1 MTTYNKKD
9 INNDTP
15 TTQKLNLANS
25 QTTQRLSDKKILLLN
40 TKIINHLN
48 FKSMN
53 KFKLFPLALA
63 AFAFSACT
71 SEDAVENN
79 PNVEGVK
86 SYVAVN
92 INNVGV
98 GGTRAD
104 GATYENGTEAES
116 KINTIRFY
124 FFTSDGAPYK
134 LAEGTNWLELRPN
147 QMTPSTG
154 NVENITNSMLVISG
168 KDQSYP
174 QSMMAV
180 VNPETIEDGKLT
192 DFMTKSQVEG
202 VVTAQNFKGQSATAS
217 DFVMT
222 SSVYANGKDKVW
234 TSDISGHVALSED
247 EAKADPVDIYVERVA
262 AKITS
267 TASGATADKFEVGV
281 TANGDKVYAMIK
293 GWGIAKENTTANLI
307 KVIEPTWTEAT
318 IGFNWNDANFY
329 RSYWE
334 TTPNND
340 GTYKSWADYTH
351 TAIGDVYY
359 TAPNTSYA
367 ETNRPIYVAAA
378 QLVDATG
385 NPLEISKY
393 KGVQYLSENDVK
405 KVILNENK
413 NFFKV
418 ASTTAGGTNY
428 VNLDPADLVFV
439 VDAHKPYEVKA
450 QVKDGVVVYQK
461 TGETY
466 VVATDAANTAY
477 GAHNAVIYKDG
488 MTYYWT
494 SVKHLGA
501 AGKTGQFGM
510 VRNHFYQVDVTK
522 ITGFGTAVYNPDNE
536 FVPVTPDEEPMT
548 YLAARINV
556 LSWRV
561 VANGVELGK

>member
-1 MTTYNKKD
+1 
-9 INNDTP
+9 
-15 TTQKLNLANS
+15 
-25 QTTQRLSDKKILLLN
+25 
-40 TKIINHLN
+40 
-48 FKSMN
+48 MN

-104 GATYENGTEAES
+104 GAVYENGTVAES
-116 KINTIRFY
+116 KINKIRFY
-124 FFTSDGAPYK
+124 FFTSNGAPYK
-134 LAEGTNWLELRPN
+134 LAEGKNWLELSPD
-147 QMTPSTG
+147 QMTASTG
-154 NVENITNSMLVISG
+154 NVENITNSMLVIKG
-168 KDQSYP
+168 QDMTYP

-180 VNPETIEDGKLT
+180 VNPETIEAGKLA

-202 VVTAQNFKGQSATAS
+202 VVTTQNFKGQSATAS

-247 EAKADPVDIYVERVA
+247 KAKADPVDIYVERVA

-267 TASGATADKFEVGV
+267 TASGATADKFEVGA
-281 TANGDKVYAMIK
+281 TANGDKVYAVIK
-293 GWGIAKENTTANLI
+293 GWGIANENSKANLI
-307 KVIEPTWTEAT
+307 KVIDPTWTETA

-340 GTYKSWADYTH
+340 GTYKSWADYTN

-359 TAPNTSYA
+359 TAPNTSVDK
-367 ETNRPIYVAAA
+367 PIYVAAA

-385 NPLEISKY
+385 KPLEISKY
-393 KGVQYLSENDVK
+393 KGVQYLSETDVK

-418 ASTTAGGTNY
+418 VSTTDAGNTY
-428 VNLDPADLVFV
+428 ESLDPADLVFV
-439 VDAHKPYEVKA
+439 VDADKPYEVKA

-466 VVATDAANTAY
+466 VVATDVANTAY
-477 GAHNAVIYKDG
+477 GAHNAVIYKEG

-501 AGKTGQFGM
+501 ADKTGEFGM

-522 ITGFGTAVYNPDNE
+522 ITGFGTAVYDKDTD
-536 FVPVTPDEEPMT
+536 FVPVTPDEDPMT

>member
-1 MTTYNKKD
+1 M
-9 INNDTP
+9 NN
-15 TTQKLNLANS
+15 
-25 QTTQRLSDKKILLLN
+25 
-40 TKIINHLN
+40 
-48 FKSMN
+48 
-53 KFKLFPLALA
+53 FKLFPLALA

-202 VVTAQNFKGQSATAS
+202 VVTTQNFNGQSATAS

-267 TASGATADKFEVGV
+267 TASGATESKFKVGE
-281 TANGDKVYAMIK
+281 TATGTPVYAMIK
-293 GWGIAKENTTANLI
+293 GWGIAKENPTANLI

-418 ASTTAGGTNY
+418 VSTTDARTDY
-428 VNLDPADLVFV
+428 ETLDPADLVFV

-450 QVKDGVVVYQK
+450 QVKDGVVVYKK

-466 VVATDAANTAY
+466 VVATDAANAAY
-477 GAHNAVIYKDG
+477 GANNAVIYKDG

-501 AGKTGQFGM
+501 AGKNGEFGM

-522 ITGFGTAVYNPDNE
+522 ITGFGTAVYDKNTD
-536 FVPVTPDEEPMT
+536 FVPVTPDEDPMT

>member
-1 MTTYNKKD
+1 
-9 INNDTP
+9 
-15 TTQKLNLANS
+15 
-25 QTTQRLSDKKILLLN
+25 
-40 TKIINHLN
+40 
-48 FKSMN
+48 MN

-202 VVTAQNFKGQSATAS
+202 VVTAQNFNGQSATAS

-267 TASGATADKFEVGV
+267 TASGATESKFKVGE
-281 TANGDKVYAMIK
+281 TATGTPVYAMIK

-307 KVIEPTWTEAT
+307 KVIEPTWTEAK

-367 ETNRPIYVAAA
+367 ETRPIYVAAA

-418 ASTTAGGTNY
+418 VSTTDARTDY
-428 VNLDPADLVFV
+428 ETLDPADLVFV
-439 VDAHKPYEVKA
+439 VDTHKPYEVKA
-450 QVKDGVVVYQK
+450 QVKDGVVVYKK

-466 VVATDAANTAY
+466 VVATDAANAAY
-477 GAHNAVIYKDG
+477 GANNAVIYKDG

-501 AGKTGQFGM
+501 AGKTGEFGM

-522 ITGFGTAVYNPDNE
+522 ITGFGTAVYDKNTG
-536 FVPVTPDEEPMT
+536 FVPVTPDEDPMT

>member
-1 MTTYNKKD
+1 
-9 INNDTP
+9 
-15 TTQKLNLANS
+15 
-25 QTTQRLSDKKILLLN
+25 
-40 TKIINHLN
+40 
-48 FKSMN
+48 MN

-134 LAEGTNWLELRPN
+134 LAEGTNWLELKPN
-147 QMTPSTG
+147 LMTPSTG

-202 VVTAQNFKGQSATAS
+202 VVTTQNFNGQSATAS

-267 TASGATADKFEVGV
+267 TASGATESKFKVGE
-281 TANGDKVYAMIK
+281 TATGTPVYAMIK
-293 GWGIAKENTTANLI
+293 GWGIAKENTKANLI
-307 KVIEPTWTEAT
+307 KVIEPTWTEKT

-340 GTYKSWADYTH
+340 GTYKSWAAYT
-351 TAIGDVYY
+351 TTKIGDVYY

-378 QLVDATG
+378 QLVDANG

-418 ASTTAGGTNY
+418 VSTTDARTDY
-428 VNLDPADLVFV
+428 ETLDPADLVFV

-450 QVKDGVVVYQK
+450 QVKDGVVVYKK

-466 VVATDAANTAY
+466 VVATDAANAAY
-477 GAHNAVIYKDG
+477 GANNAVIYKDG

-501 AGKTGQFGM
+501 AGKTGEFGM

-522 ITGFGTAVYNPDNE
+522 ITGFGTAVYDKNTD
-536 FVPVTPDEEPMT
+536 FVPVTPDEDPMT

>member
-1 MTTYNKKD
+1 
-9 INNDTP
+9 
-15 TTQKLNLANS
+15 
-25 QTTQRLSDKKILLLN
+25 
-40 TKIINHLN
+40 
-48 FKSMN
+48 MN

-134 LAEGTNWLELRPN
+134 LAEGTNWWELRPN

-154 NVENITNSMLVISG
+154 NVENITNSLLVISG

-202 VVTAQNFKGQSATAS
+202 VVTTQNFNGQSATAS

-267 TASGATADKFEVGV
+267 TASGATESKFKVGE
-281 TANGDKVYAMIK
+281 TATGTPVYAMIK

-367 ETNRPIYVAAA
+367 EINRPIYVAAA

-418 ASTTAGGTNY
+418 VSTTDARTDY
-428 VNLDPADLVFV
+428 ETLDPADLVFV

-450 QVKDGVVVYQK
+450 QVKDGVVVYKK

-466 VVATDAANTAY
+466 VVATDAANAAY
-477 GAHNAVIYKDG
+477 GANNAVIYKDG

-501 AGKTGQFGM
+501 AGKTGEFGM

-522 ITGFGTAVYNPDNE
+522 ITGFGTAIYDKNTD
-536 FVPVTPDEEPMT
+536 FVPVTPDEDPMT

>member
-1 MTTYNKKD
+1 
-9 INNDTP
+9 
-15 TTQKLNLANS
+15 
-25 QTTQRLSDKKILLLN
+25 
-40 TKIINHLN
+40 
-48 FKSMN
+48 MN

-79 PNVEGVK
+79 PNVDGVK

-104 GATYENGTEAES
+104 GATYENGTEEES

-154 NVENITNSMLVISG
+154 KVENITNSMLVISG

-202 VVTAQNFKGQSATAS
+202 VVTAQNFNGQSGTAS

-247 EAKADPVDIYVERVA
+247 EATAHPVDIHVERVA

-267 TASGATADKFEVGV
+267 TASGATESKFKVGE
-281 TANGDKVYAMIK
+281 TATGTPVYAMIK

-307 KVIEPTWTEAT
+307 KVIEPTWTETT

-418 ASTTAGGTNY
+418 VSTTDARTDY
-428 VNLDPADLVFV
+428 ETLDPADLVFV

-450 QVKDGVVVYQK
+450 QVKDGVVVYKK

-466 VVATDAANTAY
+466 VVATDAANAAY
-477 GAHNAVIYKDG
+477 GANNAVIYKNG

-501 AGKTGQFGM
+501 AGKTGEFGM

-522 ITGFGTAVYNPDNE
+522 ITGFGTAVYDKNTD
-536 FVPVTPDEEPMT
+536 FVPVTPDEDPMT

>member
-1 MTTYNKKD
+1 
-9 INNDTP
+9 
-15 TTQKLNLANS
+15 
-25 QTTQRLSDKKILLLN
+25 
-40 TKIINHLN
+40 
-48 FKSMN
+48 MN

-92 INNVGV
+92 INNVGA

-104 GATYENGTEAES
+104 GAVYENGTVAES
-116 KINTIRFY
+116 KINKIRFY

-134 LAEGTNWLELRPN
+134 LAEGRNWLELAPE
-147 QMTPSTG
+147 QMNASTG
-154 NVENITNSMLVISG
+154 NVENITNSMLVIKG
-168 KDQSYP
+168 KDMTYP

-180 VNPETIEDGKLT
+180 VNPETIEAGKLA
-192 DFMTKSQVEG
+192 DFMKKSEVEG
-202 VVTAQNFKGQSATAS
+202 VVATQNFEGQSAEATN
-217 DFVMT
+217 FVMT
-222 SSVYANGKDKVW
+222 SSVYAQDGQKVW
-234 TSDISGHVALSED
+234 TSDISGHVALTET
-247 EAKADPVDIYVERVA
+247 EAKAAPVDIYVERVA

-267 TASGATADKFEVGV
+267 TASGATESKFKVGE
-281 TANGDKVYAMIK
+281 TATGTPVYAMIK
-293 GWGIAKENTTANLI
+293 GWGIAKENTKANLI
-307 KVIEPTWTEAT
+307 KVIEPTWTEAA

-340 GTYKSWADYTH
+340 GTYKSWADYTN

-378 QLVDATG
+378 QLVDVNG

-393 KGVQYLSENDVK
+393 KGVQYLSEDDVK

-413 NFFKV
+413 NLNFYKV
-418 ASTTAGGTNY
+418 VSTTDAGTKY
-428 VNLDPADLVFV
+428 ESLDVADLVFV
-439 VDAHKPYEVKA
+439 VDADKPYEVKA
-450 QVKDGVVVYQK
+450 QVKAGVVVYQK
-461 TGETY
+461 TGEAY
-466 VVATDAANTAY
+466 AVATDAANTAF
-477 GAHNAVIYKDG
+477 GANNAVIYNDG

-510 VRNHFYQVDVTK
+510 VRNHFYKVDVTK
-522 ITGFGTAVYNPDNE
+522 ITGFGTAVYDKDNK
-536 FVPVTPDEEPMT
+536 FVPVTPEEDPET

-561 VANGVELGK
+561 VANNVELGK

>member
-1 MTTYNKKD
+1 
-9 INNDTP
+9 
-15 TTQKLNLANS
+15 
-25 QTTQRLSDKKILLLN
+25 
-40 TKIINHLN
+40 
-48 FKSMN
+48 MN

-104 GATYENGTEAES
+104 GAVYENGTAAES
-116 KINTIRFY
+116 KINKIRFY
-124 FFTSDGAPYK
+124 FFTSKGAPYK
-134 LAEGTNWLELRPN
+134 LAEGKNWLELSPD
-147 QMTPSTG
+147 QMTASTG
-154 NVENITNSMLVISG
+154 NVENITNSMLVIKG
-168 KDQSYP
+168 QDMTYP

-180 VNPETIEDGKLT
+180 VNPETIEAGKLA

-202 VVTAQNFKGQSATAS
+202 VVTTQNFKGQSATAS

-247 EAKADPVDIYVERVA
+247 KAKADPVDIYVERVA

-267 TASGATADKFEVGV
+267 TASGATADKFEVGA
-281 TANGDKVYAMIK
+281 TANGDKVYAVIK
-293 GWGIAKENTTANLI
+293 GWGIANENSKANLI
-307 KVIEPTWTEAT
+307 KVIDPTWTETA

-334 TTPNND
+334 TTPNID
-340 GTYKSWADYTH
+340 GTYKSWADYTN

-359 TAPNTSYA
+359 TAPNTSVDK
-367 ETNRPIYVAAA
+367 PIYVAAA

-385 NPLEISKY
+385 KPLEISKY
-393 KGVQYLSENDVK
+393 KGVQYLSETDVK

-418 ASTTAGGTNY
+418 VSTTATGNTY
-428 VNLDPADLVFV
+428 ESLDPADLVFV
-439 VDAHKPYEVKA
+439 VDADKPYEVKA
-450 QVKDGVVVYQK
+450 QVNDGVVVYQK

-501 AGKTGQFGM
+501 ADKDGHFGM

-522 ITGFGTAVYNPDNE
+522 ITGFGTAVYDKDTD
-536 FVPVTPDEEPMT
+536 FVPVTPDEDPMT

>member
-1 MTTYNKKD
+1 
-9 INNDTP
+9 
-15 TTQKLNLANS
+15 
-25 QTTQRLSDKKILLLN
+25 
-40 TKIINHLN
+40 
-48 FKSMN
+48 MN

-104 GATYENGTEAES
+104 GAVYENGTAAES
-116 KINTIRFY
+116 KINKIRFY
-124 FFTSDGAPYK
+124 FFTSNGAPYK
-134 LAEGTNWLELRPN
+134 LAEGKNWLEFSPD
-147 QMTPSTG
+147 QMTASTG
-154 NVENITNSMLVISG
+154 NVENITNSMLVIKG
-168 KDQSYP
+168 QDMTYP

-180 VNPETIEDGKLT
+180 VNPETIEAGKLA

-202 VVTAQNFKGQSATAS
+202 VVTTQNFKGQSATAS

-247 EAKADPVDIYVERVA
+247 KAKADPVDIYVERVA

-267 TASGATADKFEVGV
+267 TASGATADKFEVGA
-281 TANGDKVYAMIK
+281 TANGDKVYAVIK
-293 GWGIAKENTTANLI
+293 GWGIANENSKANLI
-307 KVIEPTWTEAT
+307 KVIDPTWTETA

-340 GTYKSWADYTH
+340 GTYKSWADYTN

-359 TAPNTSYA
+359 TAPNTSIDK
-367 ETNRPIYVAAA
+367 PIYVAAA

-385 NPLEISKY
+385 KPLEISKY
-393 KGVQYLSENDVK
+393 KGVQYLSETDVK

-418 ASTTAGGTNY
+418 VSTTATSNTY
-428 VNLDPADLVFV
+428 ESLDPADLVFV
-439 VDAHKPYEVKA
+439 VDADKPYEVKA

-501 AGKTGQFGM
+501 AGKAGHFGM

-522 ITGFGTAVYNPDNE
+522 ITGFGTAVYDKDTD
-536 FVPVTPDEEPMT
+536 FVPVTPDEDPMT

>member
-1 MTTYNKKD
+1 M
-9 INNDTP
+9 NN
-15 TTQKLNLANS
+15 
-25 QTTQRLSDKKILLLN
+25 
-40 TKIINHLN
+40 
-48 FKSMN
+48 
-53 KFKLFPLALA
+53 FKLFPLALA

-71 SEDAVENN
+71 SEDAIETN

-104 GATYENGTEAES
+104 GAVYENGTVAES
-116 KINTIRFY
+116 KINKIRFY
-124 FFTSDGAPYK
+124 FFTSNGNPYK
-134 LAEGTNWLELRPN
+134 LAEGKNWLELSPD
-147 QMTPSTG
+147 QMTASTG
-154 NVENITNSMLVISG
+154 NVENITNSMLVIKG
-168 KDQSYP
+168 QDMTYP

-180 VNPETIEDGKLT
+180 VNPETIEAGKLA

-202 VVTAQNFKGQSATAS
+202 VVTTQNFKGQSATAS

-247 EAKADPVDIYVERVA
+247 KAKADPVDIYVERVA

-267 TASGATADKFEVGV
+267 TASGATADKFEVGA
-281 TANGDKVYAMIK
+281 TANGDKVYAVIK
-293 GWGIAKENTTANLI
+293 GWGIANENSKANLI
-307 KVIEPTWTEAT
+307 KVIDPTWTETA

-340 GTYKSWADYTH
+340 GTYKSWADYAN

-359 TAPNTSYA
+359 TAPNTSVDK
-367 ETNRPIYVAAA
+367 PIYVAAA

-385 NPLEISKY
+385 KTLEISKY
-393 KGVQYLSENDVK
+393 KGVQYLSETDVK

-418 ASTTAGGTNY
+418 VSTTDAGNTY
-428 VNLDPADLVFV
+428 ESLDPADLVFV
-439 VDAHKPYEVKA
+439 VDADKPYEVKA

-466 VVATDAANTAY
+466 VVATDVANTAY
-477 GAHNAVIYKDG
+477 GAHNAVIYKEG

-501 AGKTGQFGM
+501 AGKTGEFGM

-522 ITGFGTAVYNPDNE
+522 ITGFGTAVYDKDTD
-536 FVPVTPDEEPMT
+536 FVPVTPDEDPMT

>member
-1 MTTYNKKD
+1 
-9 INNDTP
+9 
-15 TTQKLNLANS
+15 
-25 QTTQRLSDKKILLLN
+25 
-40 TKIINHLN
+40 
-48 FKSMN
+48 MN

-92 INNVGV
+92 INNVGA

-104 GATYENGTEAES
+104 AEYDNGTAAES
-116 KINTIRFY
+116 QINTIRFY

-202 VVTAQNFKGQSATAS
+202 VVTAQNFNGQSATAS

-267 TASGATADKFEVGV
+267 TASGATESKFKVGE
-281 TANGDKVYAMIK
+281 TATGTPVYAMIK

-418 ASTTAGGTNY
+418 VSTTDARTDY
-428 VNLDPADLVFV
+428 ETLDPADLVFV

-450 QVKDGVVVYQK
+450 QVKDGVVVYKK

-466 VVATDAANTAY
+466 VVATDAANAAY
-477 GAHNAVIYKDG
+477 GANNAVIYKDG

-501 AGKTGQFGM
+501 AGKTGEFGM

-522 ITGFGTAVYNPDNE
+522 ITGFGTAVYDKNTD
-536 FVPVTPDEEPMT
+536 FVPVTPDEDPMT

>member
-1 MTTYNKKD
+1 
-9 INNDTP
+9 
-15 TTQKLNLANS
+15 
-25 QTTQRLSDKKILLLN
+25 
-40 TKIINHLN
+40 
-48 FKSMN
+48 MN

-180 VNPETIEDGKLT
+180 VNPETIEDGKFT

-202 VVTAQNFKGQSATAS
+202 VVTAQNFNGQSATAS

-267 TASGATADKFEVGV
+267 TASGATESKFKVGE
-281 TANGDKVYAMIK
+281 TATGTPVYAMIK

-307 KVIEPTWTEAT
+307 KVIEPTWTETT

-418 ASTTAGGTNY
+418 VSTTDARTDY
-428 VNLDPADLVFV
+428 ETLDPADLVFV

-450 QVKDGVVVYQK
+450 QVKDGVVVYKK

-466 VVATDAANTAY
+466 VVATDAANAAY
-477 GAHNAVIYKDG
+477 GANNAVIYKDG

-501 AGKTGQFGM
+501 AGKTGEFGM

-522 ITGFGTAVYNPDNE
+522 ITGFGTAVYDKNTD
-536 FVPVTPDEEPMT
+536 FVPVTPDEDPMT
-548 YLAARINV
+548 YLTARINV

-561 VANGVELGK
+561 VGQTVELGK

>member
-1 MTTYNKKD
+1 M
-9 INNDTP
+9 NN
-15 TTQKLNLANS
+15 
-25 QTTQRLSDKKILLLN
+25 
-40 TKIINHLN
+40 
-48 FKSMN
+48 
-53 KFKLFPLALA
+53 FKLFPLALA

-79 PNVEGVK
+79 PNVEGVN

-134 LAEGTNWLELRPN
+134 LAEGRNWLELEPN

-154 NVENITNSMLVISG
+154 NVENITNSMLVIKG
-168 KDQSYP
+168 QDMTYP

-180 VNPETIEDGKLT
+180 VNPETIEAGKLA

-202 VVTAQNFKGQSATAS
+202 VVTTQNFKGQSATAS

-247 EAKADPVDIYVERVA
+247 KAKADPVDIYVERVA

-267 TASGATADKFEVGV
+267 TASGATADKFEVGA
-281 TANGDKVYAMIK
+281 TANGDKVYAVIK
-293 GWGIAKENTTANLI
+293 GWGIANENSKANLI
-307 KVIEPTWTEAT
+307 KVIDPTWTEAT

-334 TTPNND
+334 TTPIND
-340 GTYKSWADYTH
+340 GTYKSWADYTN

-359 TAPNTSYA
+359 TAPNTSVDK
-367 ETNRPIYVAAA
+367 PIYVAAA

-385 NPLEISKY
+385 KPLEISKY

-418 ASTTAGGTNY
+418 VSTTTGGTDY
-428 VNLDPADLVFV
+428 ANLDPADLVFV
-439 VDAHKPYEVKA
+439 VDAQKPYEVKA
-450 QVKDGVVVYQK
+450 QVKNGLDVYQK

-466 VVATDAANTAY
+466 VVATDAANAAY
-477 GAHNAVIYKDG
+477 GANNAVIYKDG

-501 AGKTGQFGM
+501 AGKTGEFGM
-510 VRNHFYQVDVTK
+510 VRNHFYKVDVTK

-536 FVPVTPDEEPMT
+536 FVPVTPDEDPMT

>member
-1 MTTYNKKD
+1 
-9 INNDTP
+9 
-15 TTQKLNLANS
+15 
-25 QTTQRLSDKKILLLN
+25 
-40 TKIINHLN
+40 
-48 FKSMN
+48 MN

-104 GATYENGTEAES
+104 GAVYENGTAAES
-116 KINTIRFY
+116 KINKIRFY
-124 FFTSDGAPYK
+124 FFTSNGAPYK
-134 LAEGTNWLELRPN
+134 LAEGKNWLELSPD
-147 QMTPSTG
+147 QMTASTG
-154 NVENITNSMLVISG
+154 NVENITKSMLVIKG
-168 KDQSYP
+168 QDMTYP

-180 VNPETIEDGKLT
+180 VNPETIEAGKLA

-202 VVTAQNFKGQSATAS
+202 VVTTQNFKGQSATAS

-247 EAKADPVDIYVERVA
+247 KAKADPVDIYVERVA

-267 TASGATADKFEVGV
+267 TASGATADKFEVGA
-281 TANGDKVYAMIK
+281 TANGDKVYAVIK
-293 GWGIAKENTTANLI
+293 GWGIANENSKANLI
-307 KVIEPTWTEAT
+307 KVIDPTWTETA

-340 GTYKSWADYTH
+340 GTYKSWADYTN

-359 TAPNTSYA
+359 TAPNTSVDK
-367 ETNRPIYVAAA
+367 PIYVAAA

-385 NPLEISKY
+385 KPLEISKY
-393 KGVQYLSENDVK
+393 KGVQYLSETDVK

-418 ASTTAGGTNY
+418 VSTTATSNTY
-428 VNLDPADLVFV
+428 ESLDPADLVFV
-439 VDAHKPYEVKA
+439 VDADKPYEVKA

-501 AGKTGQFGM
+501 AGKAGHFGM

-522 ITGFGTAVYNPDNE
+522 ITGFGTAVYDKDTD
-536 FVPVTPDEEPMT
+536 FVPVTPDEDPMT

>member
-1 MTTYNKKD
+1 
-9 INNDTP
+9 
-15 TTQKLNLANS
+15 
-25 QTTQRLSDKKILLLN
+25 
-40 TKIINHLN
+40 
-48 FKSMN
+48 MN

-92 INNVGV
+92 INNVGA

-202 VVTAQNFKGQSATAS
+202 VVTAQNFNGQSATAS

-267 TASGATADKFEVGV
+267 TASGATESKFKVGE
-281 TANGDKVYAMIK
+281 TATGTPVYAMIK
-293 GWGIAKENTTANLI
+293 GWGIAKENTTSS
-307 KVIEPTWTEAT
+307 
-318 IGFNWNDANFY
+318 
-329 RSYWE
+329 R
-334 TTPNND
+334 
-340 GTYKSWADYTH
+340 
-351 TAIGDVYY
+351 
-359 TAPNTSYA
+359 
-367 ETNRPIYVAAA
+367 
-378 QLVDATG
+378 
-385 NPLEISKY
+385 
-393 KGVQYLSENDVK
+393 
-405 KVILNENK
+405 
-413 NFFKV
+413 
-418 ASTTAGGTNY
+418 
-428 VNLDPADLVFV
+428 
-439 VDAHKPYEVKA
+439 
-450 QVKDGVVVYQK
+450 
-461 TGETY
+461 
-466 VVATDAANTAY
+466 
-477 GAHNAVIYKDG
+477 
-488 MTYYWT
+488 
-494 SVKHLGA
+494 
-501 AGKTGQFGM
+501 
-510 VRNHFYQVDVTK
+510 
-522 ITGFGTAVYNPDNE
+522 
-536 FVPVTPDEEPMT
+536 
-548 YLAARINV
+548 
-556 LSWRV
+556 
-561 VANGVELGK
+561 

>member
-1 MTTYNKKD
+1 
-9 INNDTP
+9 
-15 TTQKLNLANS
+15 
-25 QTTQRLSDKKILLLN
+25 
-40 TKIINHLN
+40 
-48 FKSMN
+48 MN

-104 GATYENGTEAES
+104 GAVYENGTVAES
-116 KINTIRFY
+116 KIKKIRFY
-124 FFTSDGAPYK
+124 FFTSNGNPYK
-134 LAEGTNWLELRPN
+134 LAEGKNWLELSPD
-147 QMTPSTG
+147 QMTASTG
-154 NVENITNSMLVISG
+154 NVENITNSMLVIKG
-168 KDQSYP
+168 QDMTYP

-180 VNPETIEDGKLT
+180 VNPETIEDGKLA
-192 DFMTKSQVEG
+192 DFMTKSQVKG
-202 VVTAQNFKGQSATAS
+202 VVTTQNFKGQSATAS

-222 SSVYANGKDKVW
+222 SSVYAEGGKKVW

-247 EAKADPVDIYVERVA
+247 KAKADPVDIYVERVA

-267 TASGATADKFEVGV
+267 TASGATADKFEVGA
-281 TANGDKVYAMIK
+281 TANGDKVYAVIK
-293 GWGIAKENTTANLI
+293 GWGIANENSKANLI
-307 KVIEPTWTEAT
+307 KVIDPTWPEAT

-340 GTYKSWADYTH
+340 GTYKSWADYTN

-359 TAPNTSYA
+359 TAPNTSVDK
-367 ETNRPIYVAAA
+367 PIYVAAA

-385 NPLEISKY
+385 KPLEISKY

-418 ASTTAGGTNY
+418 VSTTAGGTNY

-501 AGKTGQFGM
+501 AGKSGQFGM

>member
-1 MTTYNKKD
+1 
-9 INNDTP
+9 
-15 TTQKLNLANS
+15 
-25 QTTQRLSDKKILLLN
+25 
-40 TKIINHLN
+40 
-48 FKSMN
+48 MN
-53 KFKLFPLALA
+53 KFNLFPLALA

-202 VVTAQNFKGQSATAS
+202 VVTTQNFNGQSATAS

-247 EAKADPVDIYVERVA
+247 DAKADPVDIYVERVA

-267 TASGATADKFEVGV
+267 TASGATESKFKVGE
-281 TANGDKVYAMIK
+281 TATGTPVYAMIK
-293 GWGIAKENTTANLI
+293 GWGIAKENTKANLI
-307 KVIEPTWTEAT
+307 KVIEPTWTETA

-334 TTPNND
+334 TTPDND
-340 GTYKSWADYTH
+340 GTYKSWNAYTNTH
-351 TAIGDVYY
+351 IGDVYY

-367 ETNRPIYVAAA
+367 ETNRPVYVAAA
-378 QLVDATG
+378 QLVDVNG

-418 ASTTAGGTNY
+418 VSTTDAGTTY
-428 VNLDPADLVFV
+428 ESLDPADLVFV
-439 VDAHKPYEVKA
+439 VDANKPYEVKA

-466 VVATDAANTAY
+466 VVATDAANAAY
-477 GAHNAVIYKDG
+477 GANNAVIYKEG

-501 AGKTGQFGM
+501 AGKTGEFGM
-510 VRNHFYQVDVTK
+510 VRNHFYKVDVTK
-522 ITGFGTAVYNPDNE
+522 ITGFGTAVYDKDNE
-536 FVPVTPDEEPMT
+536 FVPVTPEDEPMT

-561 VANGVELGK
+561 VGQTVELGK

>member
-1 MTTYNKKD
+1 
-9 INNDTP
+9 
-15 TTQKLNLANS
+15 
-25 QTTQRLSDKKILLLN
+25 
-40 TKIINHLN
+40 
-48 FKSMN
+48 MN

-104 GATYENGTEAES
+104 GAVYENGTAAES
-116 KINTIRFY
+116 KINKIRFY
-124 FFTSDGAPYK
+124 FFTSNGAPYK
-134 LAEGTNWLELRPN
+134 LAEGKNWLELSPD
-147 QMTPSTG
+147 QMTASTG
-154 NVENITNSMLVISG
+154 NVENITNSMLVIKG
-168 KDQSYP
+168 QDMTYP

-180 VNPETIEDGKLT
+180 VNPETIEAGKLA

-202 VVTAQNFKGQSATAS
+202 VVTTQNFKGQSATAS

-247 EAKADPVDIYVERVA
+247 KAKADPVDIYVERVA

-267 TASGATADKFEVGV
+267 TASGAKADKFEVGA
-281 TANGDKVYAMIK
+281 TANGDKVYAVIK
-293 GWGIAKENTTANLI
+293 GWGIANENSKANLI
-307 KVIEPTWTEAT
+307 KVIDPTWTETA

-340 GTYKSWADYTH
+340 GTYKSWADYTN

-359 TAPNTSYA
+359 TAPNTSVDK
-367 ETNRPIYVAAA
+367 PIYVAAA

-385 NPLEISKY
+385 KTLEISKY
-393 KGVQYLSENDVK
+393 KGVQYLSETDVK

-418 ASTTAGGTNY
+418 VSTTDAGNTY
-428 VNLDPADLVFV
+428 ESLDPADLVFV
-439 VDAHKPYEVKA
+439 VDADKPYEVKA

-466 VVATDAANTAY
+466 VVATDVANTAY
-477 GAHNAVIYKDG
+477 GAHNAVIYKEG

-501 AGKTGQFGM
+501 AGKKGEFGM

-522 ITGFGTAVYNPDNE
+522 ITGFGTAVYDKDTD
-536 FVPVTPDEEPMT
+536 FVPVTPDEDPMT

>member
-1 MTTYNKKD
+1 
-9 INNDTP
+9 
-15 TTQKLNLANS
+15 
-25 QTTQRLSDKKILLLN
+25 
-40 TKIINHLN
+40 
-48 FKSMN
+48 MN

-134 LAEGTNWLELRPN
+134 LAEGTNWLELSPN

-154 NVENITNSMLVISG
+154 NVENITNSMLVSSG

-202 VVTAQNFKGQSATAS
+202 VVTAQNFNGQSATAS

-267 TASGATADKFEVGV
+267 TASGATESKFKVGE
-281 TANGDKVYAMIK
+281 TATGTPVYAMIK
-293 GWGIAKENTTANLI
+293 GWGMAKENTTANLI
-307 KVIEPTWTEAT
+307 KVIEPTWTETT

-418 ASTTAGGTNY
+418 VSTTDARTDY
-428 VNLDPADLVFV
+428 ETLDPADLVFV

-450 QVKDGVVVYQK
+450 QVKDGVVVYKK

-466 VVATDAANTAY
+466 VVATDAANAAY
-477 GAHNAVIYKDG
+477 GANNAVIYKDG

-501 AGKTGQFGM
+501 AGKTGEFGM

-522 ITGFGTAVYNPDNE
+522 ITGLGTAVYDKNTD
-536 FVPVTPDEEPMT
+536 FVPVTPDEDPMT

>member
-1 MTTYNKKD
+1 
-9 INNDTP
+9 
-15 TTQKLNLANS
+15 
-25 QTTQRLSDKKILLLN
+25 
-40 TKIINHLN
+40 
-48 FKSMN
+48 MN

-104 GATYENGTEAES
+104 GAVYENGTVAES
-116 KINTIRFY
+116 KINKIRFY
-124 FFTSDGAPYK
+124 FFTSNGDPYK
-134 LAEGTNWLELRPN
+134 LAEGKNWLELAPD
-147 QMTPSTG
+147 QMTASTG
-154 NVENITNSMLVISG
+154 NVENITNSMLVIKG
-168 KDQSYP
+168 QDMTYP

-180 VNPETIEDGKLT
+180 VNPETIEAGKLA

-202 VVTAQNFKGQSATAS
+202 VVTTQNFKGQSATAS

-247 EAKADPVDIYVERVA
+247 KAKADPVDIYVERVA

-267 TASGATADKFEVGV
+267 TASGATADKFEVGA
-281 TANGDKVYAMIK
+281 TANGDKVYAVIK
-293 GWGIAKENTTANLI
+293 GWGIANENSKANLI
-307 KVIEPTWTEAT
+307 KAIDPTWTEAA

-340 GTYKSWADYTH
+340 GTYKSWADYTN

-359 TAPNTSYA
+359 TAPNTSVDK
-367 ETNRPIYVAAA
+367 PIYVAAA

-385 NPLEISKY
+385 KPLEISKY
-393 KGVQYLSENDVK
+393 KGVQYLSETDVK

-418 ASTTAGGTNY
+418 VSTTDAGNTY
-428 VNLDPADLVFV
+428 ESLDPADLVFV
-439 VDAHKPYEVKA
+439 VDADKPYEVKA

-466 VVATDAANTAY
+466 VVATDVANTAY
-477 GAHNAVIYKDG
+477 GAHNAVIYKEG

-501 AGKTGQFGM
+501 AGKTGEFGM

-522 ITGFGTAVYNPDNE
+522 ITGFGTAVYDKNTD
-536 FVPVTPDEEPMT
+536 FVPVTPDEDPMT

>member
-1 MTTYNKKD
+1 
-9 INNDTP
+9 
-15 TTQKLNLANS
+15 
-25 QTTQRLSDKKILLLN
+25 
-40 TKIINHLN
+40 
-48 FKSMN
+48 MN

-71 SEDAVENN
+71 SEDAVETN
-79 PNVEGVK
+79 PNVDGVK

-104 GATYENGTEAES
+104 GAVYENGTVAES
-116 KINTIRFY
+116 KINKIRFY
-124 FFTSDGAPYK
+124 FFTSNGNPYK
-134 LAEGTNWLELRPN
+134 LAEGKNWLELSPD
-147 QMTPSTG
+147 QMTASTG
-154 NVENITNSMLVISG
+154 NVENITNSMLVIKG
-168 KDQSYP
+168 QDMTYP

-180 VNPETIEDGKLT
+180 VNPETIEAGKLA

-202 VVTAQNFKGQSATAS
+202 VVTTQNFKGQSATAS

-247 EAKADPVDIYVERVA
+247 KAKADPVDIYVERVA

-267 TASGATADKFEVGV
+267 TASGATADKFEVGA
-281 TANGDKVYAMIK
+281 TANGDKVYAVIK
-293 GWGIAKENTTANLI
+293 GWGIANENSKANLI
-307 KVIEPTWTEAT
+307 KVIDPTWTETA

-334 TTPNND
+334 TTSNND
-340 GTYKSWADYTH
+340 GTYKSWADYAN

-359 TAPNTSYA
+359 TAPNTSVDK
-367 ETNRPIYVAAA
+367 PIYVAAA

-385 NPLEISKY
+385 KTLEISKY
-393 KGVQYLSENDVK
+393 KGVQYLSETDVK

-418 ASTTAGGTNY
+418 VSTTDAGNTY
-428 VNLDPADLVFV
+428 ESLDPADLVFV
-439 VDAHKPYEVKA
+439 VDADKPYEVKA

-466 VVATDAANTAY
+466 VVATDVANTAY
-477 GAHNAVIYKDG
+477 GAHNAVIYKEG

-501 AGKTGQFGM
+501 AGKTGEFGM

-522 ITGFGTAVYNPDNE
+522 ITGFGTAVYDKDTD
-536 FVPVTPDEEPMT
+536 FVPVTPDEDPMT

>member
-1 MTTYNKKD
+1 
-9 INNDTP
+9 
-15 TTQKLNLANS
+15 
-25 QTTQRLSDKKILLLN
+25 
-40 TKIINHLN
+40 
-48 FKSMN
+48 MN

-104 GATYENGTEAES
+104 GAVYENGTDVES

-134 LAEGTNWLELRPN
+134 LAEDRNWLELAPES
-147 QMTPSTG
+147 MTGSTG
-154 NVENITNSMLVISG
+154 NVENITNSMLVIQG
-168 KDQSYP
+168 KDMTYP

-180 VNPETIEDGKLT
+180 VNPATIEGGKLT

-202 VVTAQNFKGQSATAS
+202 VVTAQNFNGQSATAS

-267 TASGATADKFEVGV
+267 TASGATKSKFKVGE
-281 TANGDKVYAMIK
+281 TATGTPVYAMIK
-293 GWGIAKENTTANLI
+293 GWGIAKENTKANLI
-307 KVIEPTWTEAT
+307 KVIEPTWTEAA

-340 GTYKSWADYTH
+340 GAYKSWADYTN

-418 ASTTAGGTNY
+418 VSTTGAGTTY
-428 VNLDPADLVFV
+428 ESLAPTDLVFV

-466 VVATDAANTAY
+466 VVATDAANAAY
-477 GAHNAVIYKDG
+477 GANNAVIYKEG

-501 AGKTGQFGM
+501 AGKTGEFGM

-522 ITGFGTAVYNPDNE
+522 ITGFGTAVYDKTTD
-536 FVPVTPDEEPMT
+536 FVPVTPEDEPTT

>member
-1 MTTYNKKD
+1 
-9 INNDTP
+9 
-15 TTQKLNLANS
+15 
-25 QTTQRLSDKKILLLN
+25 
-40 TKIINHLN
+40 
-48 FKSMN
+48 MN

-104 GATYENGTEAES
+104 GAVYENGTVAES
-116 KINTIRFY
+116 KINKIRFY
-124 FFTSDGAPYK
+124 FFTSNGAPYK
-134 LAEGTNWLELRPN
+134 LAEGKNWLELSPD
-147 QMTPSTG
+147 QMTASTG
-154 NVENITNSMLVISG
+154 NVENITNSMLVIKG
-168 KDQSYP
+168 QDMTYP

-180 VNPETIEDGKLT
+180 VNPETIEAGKLA

-202 VVTAQNFKGQSATAS
+202 VVTTQNFKGQSATAS

-247 EAKADPVDIYVERVA
+247 KAKADPVDIYVERVA

-267 TASGATADKFEVGV
+267 TASGAKADKFEVGA
-281 TANGDKVYAMIK
+281 TANGDKVYAVIK
-293 GWGIAKENTTANLI
+293 GWGIANENSKANLI
-307 KVIEPTWTEAT
+307 KVIDPTWTETA

-340 GTYKSWADYTH
+340 GTYKSWADYTN

-359 TAPNTSYA
+359 TAPNTSVDK
-367 ETNRPIYVAAA
+367 PIYVAAA

-385 NPLEISKY
+385 KTLEISKY
-393 KGVQYLSENDVK
+393 KGVQYLSETDVK

-418 ASTTAGGTNY
+418 VSTTDAGNTY
-428 VNLDPADLVFV
+428 ESLDPADLVFV
-439 VDAHKPYEVKA
+439 VDADKPYEVKA

-466 VVATDAANTAY
+466 VVATDVANTAY
-477 GAHNAVIYKDG
+477 GAHNAVIYKEG

-501 AGKTGQFGM
+501 AGKTGEFGM

-522 ITGFGTAVYNPDNE
+522 ITGFGTAVYDKDTD

>member
-1 MTTYNKKD
+1 
-9 INNDTP
+9 
-15 TTQKLNLANS
+15 
-25 QTTQRLSDKKILLLN
+25 
-40 TKIINHLN
+40 
-48 FKSMN
+48 MN

-134 LAEGTNWLELRPN
+134 LAEGTNWLELSPD
-147 QMTPSTG
+147 QMTASTG

-234 TSDISGHVALSED
+234 TSDISGHVALTED
-247 EAKADPVDIYVERVA
+247 AAKADPVDIYVERVA

-267 TASGATADKFEVGV
+267 TASGATADKFKVGV
-281 TANGDKVYAMIK
+281 TANGDKVYAKIM
-293 GWGIAKENTTANLI
+293 GWGIAKENTKANLI

-340 GTYKSWADYTH
+340 GTYKSWAAYT
-351 TAIGDVYY
+351 TTKIGDVYY

-378 QLVDATG
+378 QLVDANG
-385 NPLEISKY
+385 KALEISKY

-413 NFFKV
+413 NKKFFKKTV
-418 ASTTAGGTNY
+418 TEGGTSY
-428 VNLDPADLVFV
+428 DGLEITDIKFV
-439 VDAHKPYEVKA
+439 VDADKPYEVKA
-450 QVKDGVVVYQK
+450 QVADGVEVYQK
-461 TGETY
+461 VGEAY
-466 VVATDAANTAY
+466 EVATAAANEAF
-477 GAHNAVIYKDG
+477 GANNAVIYKNG

-536 FVPVTPDEEPMT
+536 FVPVTPDEDPMT

>member
-1 MTTYNKKD
+1 
-9 INNDTP
+9 
-15 TTQKLNLANS
+15 
-25 QTTQRLSDKKILLLN
+25 
-40 TKIINHLN
+40 
-48 FKSMN
+48 MN

-63 AFAFSACT
+63 TFAFSACT

-202 VVTAQNFKGQSATAS
+202 VVTTQNFKGQSATAS

-267 TASGATADKFEVGV
+267 TASGATESKFKVGE
-281 TANGDKVYAMIK
+281 TATGTPVYAMIK

-307 KVIEPTWTEAT
+307 KVIEPTWTEAK

-340 GTYKSWADYTH
+340 GTYKSWAAYT
-351 TAIGDVYY
+351 TTKIGDVYY

-418 ASTTAGGTNY
+418 VSTTDARTDY
-428 VNLDPADLVFV
+428 ETLDPADLVFV

-450 QVKDGVVVYQK
+450 QVKDGVVVYKK

-466 VVATDAANTAY
+466 VVATDAANAAY
-477 GAHNAVIYKDG
+477 GANNAVIYKDG

-501 AGKTGQFGM
+501 AGKTGEFGM

-522 ITGFGTAVYNPDNE
+522 ITGFGTAVYDKNTD
-536 FVPVTPDEEPMT
+536 FVPVTPDEDPMT

>member
-1 MTTYNKKD
+1 
-9 INNDTP
+9 
-15 TTQKLNLANS
+15 
-25 QTTQRLSDKKILLLN
+25 
-40 TKIINHLN
+40 
-48 FKSMN
+48 MN

-92 INNVGV
+92 INNVGAA
-98 GGTRAD
+98 GTRA
-104 GATYENGTEAES
+104 GEVFENGTEAES

-124 FFTSDGAPYK
+124 FFTQNGDPYK
-134 LAEGTNWLELRPN
+134 LADGNNWLELAPT
-147 QMTPSTG
+147 QLKESTG
-154 NVENITNSMLVISG
+154 NVEKITNSMLVIKG
-168 KDQSYP
+168 KDMTYP

-180 VNPETIEDGKLT
+180 VNPETIETGKLK
-192 DFMTKSQVEG
+192 DFMKKSEVEAL
-202 VVTAQNFKGQSATAS
+202 VTAQNFKAKTTDAPAT

-222 SSVYANGKDKVW
+222 SSVYAQDGKNVW

-247 EAKADPVDIYVERVA
+247 AALQDPVDIYVERVA

-267 TASGATADKFEVGV
+267 TAQYDNTDKFLVGE
-281 TANGDKVYAMIK
+281 TATGTPVYAKIE
-293 GWGIAKENTTANLI
+293 GWGIAKENTKANLI
-307 KVIEPTWTEAT
+307 KVIDPAWTEAA

-334 TTPNND
+334 TTPEND
-340 GTYKSWADYTH
+340 GTYKSWAAYTN
-351 TAIGDVYY
+351 TKIGDVYY
-359 TAPNTSYA
+359 TAPNTSSA

-378 QLVDATG
+378 KLVDKDGHA
-385 NPLEISKY
+385 LEISKY
-393 KGVQYLSENDVK
+393 KGVQYLSEVDVK

-413 NFFKV
+413 SKNFYKV
-418 ASTTAGGTNY
+418 LSTTEAGTTYGS
-428 VNLDPADLVFV
+428 LDVSDLEFV
-439 VDAHKPYEVKA
+439 VDATKPYEVKA
-450 QVKDGVVVYQK
+450 QVKAGVVVYKK

-466 VVATDAANTAY
+466 SEATAAANTAF
-477 GAHNAVIYKDG
+477 GANNAVIYKHG

-501 AGKTGQFGM
+501 SGKIGEFGM
-510 VRNHFYQVDVTK
+510 VRNHFYKVDVTK
-522 ITGFGTAVYNPDNE
+522 ITGFGTAVYNKDTE
-536 FVPVTPDEEPMT
+536 FVPVTPDEEPQT

-561 VANGVELGK
+561 VGQTVELK

>member
-1 MTTYNKKD
+1 
-9 INNDTP
+9 
-15 TTQKLNLANS
+15 
-25 QTTQRLSDKKILLLN
+25 
-40 TKIINHLN
+40 
-48 FKSMN
+48 MN

-104 GATYENGTEAES
+104 GAVYENGTAAES
-116 KINTIRFY
+116 KINKIRFY
-124 FFTSDGAPYK
+124 FFTSNGAPYK
-134 LAEGTNWLELRPN
+134 LAEGKNWLELSPD
-147 QMTPSTG
+147 QMTASTG
-154 NVENITNSMLVISG
+154 NVENITNSMLVIKG
-168 KDQSYP
+168 QDMTYP

-180 VNPETIEDGKLT
+180 VNPETIEAGKLA

-202 VVTAQNFKGQSATAS
+202 VVTTQNFKGQSATAS

-247 EAKADPVDIYVERVA
+247 KAKADPVDIYVERVA

-267 TASGATADKFEVGV
+267 TASGATADKFEVGA
-281 TANGDKVYAMIK
+281 TANGDKVYAVIK
-293 GWGIAKENTTANLI
+293 GWGIANENSKANLI
-307 KVIEPTWTEAT
+307 KVIDPTWTETA

-340 GTYKSWADYTH
+340 DTYKSWADYTN

-359 TAPNTSYA
+359 TAPNTSVDK
-367 ETNRPIYVAAA
+367 PIYVAAA

-385 NPLEISKY
+385 KPLEISKY
-393 KGVQYLSENDVK
+393 KGVQYLSETDVK

-418 ASTTAGGTNY
+418 VSTTATSNTY
-428 VNLDPADLVFV
+428 ESLDPADLVFV
-439 VDAHKPYEVKA
+439 VDADKPYEVKA

-494 SVKHLGA
+494 SVKHLGV
-501 AGKTGQFGM
+501 AGKAGHFGM

-522 ITGFGTAVYNPDNE
+522 ITGFGTAVYDKDTD
-536 FVPVTPDEEPMT
+536 FVPVTPDEDPMT
-548 YLAARINV
+548 YLTARINV

-561 VANGVELGK
+561 VGQHVELGK

>member
-1 MTTYNKKD
+1 
-9 INNDTP
+9 
-15 TTQKLNLANS
+15 
-25 QTTQRLSDKKILLLN
+25 
-40 TKIINHLN
+40 
-48 FKSMN
+48 MN

-202 VVTAQNFKGQSATAS
+202 VVTAQNFNGQSATAS

-247 EAKADPVDIYVERVA
+247 DAKAVPVDIYVERVA

-267 TASGATADKFEVGV
+267 TASGATESKFKVGE
-281 TANGDKVYAMIK
+281 TATGTPVYAMIK

-340 GTYKSWADYTH
+340 GTYKSWADYT
-351 TAIGDVYY
+351 TTKIGDVYY

-418 ASTTAGGTNY
+418 VSTTDARTDY
-428 VNLDPADLVFV
+428 ETLDPADLVFV

-450 QVKDGVVVYQK
+450 QVKDGVVVYKK

-466 VVATDAANTAY
+466 VVATDAANAAY
-477 GAHNAVIYKDG
+477 GANNAVIYKDG

-501 AGKTGQFGM
+501 AGKTGEFGM

-522 ITGFGTAVYNPDNE
+522 ITGFGTAVYDKNTD
-536 FVPVTPDEEPMT
+536 FVPVTPDEDPMT

>member
-1 MTTYNKKD
+1 
-9 INNDTP
+9 
-15 TTQKLNLANS
+15 
-25 QTTQRLSDKKILLLN
+25 
-40 TKIINHLN
+40 
-48 FKSMN
+48 MN

-104 GATYENGTEAES
+104 GAVYENGTVAES
-116 KINTIRFY
+116 KINKIRFY
-124 FFTSDGAPYK
+124 FFTSNGAPYK
-134 LAEGTNWLELRPN
+134 LAEGKNWLELSPD
-147 QMTPSTG
+147 QMTASTG
-154 NVENITNSMLVISG
+154 NVENITNSMLVIKG
-168 KDQSYP
+168 QDMTYP

-180 VNPETIEDGKLT
+180 VNPETIEAGKLA

-202 VVTAQNFKGQSATAS
+202 VVTTQNFKGQSATAS

-247 EAKADPVDIYVERVA
+247 KAKADPVDIYVERVA

-267 TASGATADKFEVGV
+267 TASGAKADKFEVGA
-281 TANGDKVYAMIK
+281 TANGDKVYAVIK
-293 GWGIAKENTTANLI
+293 GWGIANENSKANLI
-307 KVIEPTWTEAT
+307 KVIDPTWTETA

-340 GTYKSWADYTH
+340 GTYKSWADYTN

-359 TAPNTSYA
+359 TAPNTSVDK
-367 ETNRPIYVAAA
+367 PIYVAAA

-385 NPLEISKY
+385 KTLEISKY
-393 KGVQYLSENDVK
+393 KGVQYLSETDVK

-418 ASTTAGGTNY
+418 VSTTDAGNTY
-428 VNLDPADLVFV
+428 ESLDPADLVFV
-439 VDAHKPYEVKA
+439 VDADKPYEVKA

-466 VVATDAANTAY
+466 VVATDVANTAY
-477 GAHNAVIYKDG
+477 GAHNAVIYKEG

-501 AGKTGQFGM
+501 AGKTGEFGM

-522 ITGFGTAVYNPDNE
+522 ITGFGTAVYDKDTD
-536 FVPVTPDEEPMT
+536 FVPVTPDEDPMT

>member
-1 MTTYNKKD
+1 
-9 INNDTP
+9 
-15 TTQKLNLANS
+15 
-25 QTTQRLSDKKILLLN
+25 
-40 TKIINHLN
+40 
-48 FKSMN
+48 MN

-147 QMTPSTG
+147 QMKPSTG

-202 VVTAQNFKGQSATAS
+202 VVTAQNFNGQSATAS

-267 TASGATADKFEVGV
+267 TASGATESKFKVGE
-281 TANGDKVYAMIK
+281 TATGTPVYAMIK

-307 KVIEPTWTEAT
+307 KVIEPTWTEIK

-418 ASTTAGGTNY
+418 ASTTDGGTNY

-522 ITGFGTAVYNPDNE
+522 ITGFGTAVYNPDKE

>member
-1 MTTYNKKD
+1 MTEE
-9 INNDTP
+9 
-15 TTQKLNLANS
+15 
-25 QTTQRLSDKKILLLN
+25 
-40 TKIINHLN
+40 
-48 FKSMN
+48 
-53 KFKLFPLALA
+53 A
-63 AFAFSACT
+63 AK
-71 SEDAVENN
+71 N
-79 PNVEGVK
+79 
-86 SYVAVN
+86 
-92 INNVGV
+92 
-98 GGTRAD
+98 
-104 GATYENGTEAES
+104 
-116 KINTIRFY
+116 
-124 FFTSDGAPYK
+124 
-134 LAEGTNWLELRPN
+134 
-147 QMTPSTG
+147 
-154 NVENITNSMLVISG
+154 
-168 KDQSYP
+168 
-174 QSMMAV
+174 
-180 VNPETIEDGKLT
+180 
-192 DFMTKSQVEG
+192 
-202 VVTAQNFKGQSATAS
+202 
-217 DFVMT
+217 
-222 SSVYANGKDKVW
+222 
-234 TSDISGHVALSED
+234 
-247 EAKADPVDIYVERVA
+247 DPVDIYVERVA

-267 TASGATADKFEVGV
+267 TAQYTDVDKFEVGA
-281 TANGDKVYAMIK
+281 TANGDKVYAKIM

-378 QLVDATG
+378 QLVDANG
-385 NPLEISKY
+385 NALEISKY

-418 ASTTAGGTNY
+418 VSTTTGGTDY
-428 VNLDPADLVFV
+428 ANLDPADLVFV
-439 VDAHKPYEVKA
+439 VDAQKPYEVKA
-450 QVKDGVVVYQK
+450 QVKNGLDVYQK

-466 VVATDAANTAY
+466 VVATDAANAAY
-477 GAHNAVIYKDG
+477 GANNAVIYKDG

-501 AGKTGQFGM
+501 AGKTGEFGM
-510 VRNHFYQVDVTK
+510 VRNHFYKVDVTK
-522 ITGFGTAVYNPDNE
+522 ITGFGTAVYDPDNE
-536 FVPVTPDEEPMT
+536 FVPVTPDEDPMT

>member
-1 MTTYNKKD
+1 
-9 INNDTP
+9 
-15 TTQKLNLANS
+15 
-25 QTTQRLSDKKILLLN
+25 
-40 TKIINHLN
+40 
-48 FKSMN
+48 MN
-53 KFKLFPLALA
+53 KIKLFPLALA

-92 INNVGV
+92 INNVGA

-104 GATYENGTEAES
+104 AVYENGTAAES

-134 LAEGTNWLELRPN
+134 LVDGNNWLELAPT
-147 QMTPSTG
+147 QLKESTG
-154 NVENITNSMLVISG
+154 NVEKITNSMLVIKG
-168 KDQSYP
+168 KDMTYP

-180 VNPETIEDGKLT
+180 VNPETIETGKLK
-192 DFMTKSQVEG
+192 DFMNKSEVEAL
-202 VVTAQNFKGQSATAS
+202 VTAQNFKAKTTDAPAT

-222 SSVYANGKDKVW
+222 SSVYAQDGKNVW

-247 EAKADPVDIYVERVA
+247 AALQDPVDIYVERVA

-267 TASGATADKFEVGV
+267 TAQYDNTDKFLVGE
-281 TANGDKVYAMIK
+281 TATGTPVYAKIE
-293 GWGIAKENTTANLI
+293 GWGIAKENTKANLI
-307 KVIEPTWTEAT
+307 KVIDPAWTEAA

-329 RSYWE
+329 RSFWE

-418 ASTTAGGTNY
+418 VSTTDARTDY
-428 VNLDPADLVFV
+428 ETLDPADLVFV

-450 QVKDGVVVYQK
+450 QVKDGVVVYKK

-466 VVATDAANTAY
+466 VVATDAANAAY
-477 GAHNAVIYKDG
+477 GANNAVIYKDG

-501 AGKTGQFGM
+501 SGKIGEFGM
-510 VRNHFYQVDVTK
+510 VRNHFYKVDVTK
-522 ITGFGTAVYNPDNE
+522 ITGFGTAVYNKDTE

-561 VANGVELGK
+561 VGQNVELK